1 MLIRQLSVFLENR
14 NGMFARIARL
24 LGDNG
29 INMLSFNVSET
40 QDFGIARII
49 TPIQETDRAYALL
62 KSNSF
67 AVSINQVVF
76 LKCEDVPGSM
86 ASIMEKLASNDISIE
101 YMYAFSDQASSVSRI
116 VIRPNDIGRANSI
129 LQEL

>member
-1 MLIRQLSVFLENR
+1 
-14 NGMFARIARL
+14 MFAKIARL

-29 INMLSFNVSET
+29 INMQSFNVSET

-76 LKCEDVPGSM
+76 LKCDDVPGSM
-86 ASIMEKLASNDISIE
+86 ATIMEKLASNDISIE
-101 YMYAFSDQASSVSRI
+101 YMYAFSDQANVSRI
-116 VIRPNDIGRANSI
+116 VIRTNDVERANSI